1 MDQLFQLS
9 NLLVIPF
16 WVLMISLP
24 RWQWTQRIIGSHA
37 IILPIALLYSVL
49 VVPNFASILPD
60 LANPTLPVIQ
70 QLLGS
75 DAGATT
81 AWIHFLAFDL
91 WTGRWVFL
99 DAQSAGIPVW
109 GKSLVL
115 IAVFMA
121 GPFGLLLYL
130 SLRWFFVRRQNVQ

>member
-1 MDQLFQLS
+1 VDQLFQIS
-9 NLLVIPF
+9 NVLVIPF
-16 WVLMISLP
+16 WVLMIALP
-24 RWQWTQRIIGSHA
+24 RWQWTRTIMASHLVV
-37 IILPIALLYSVL
+37 LPIALLYSVL
-49 VVPNFASILPD
+49 VVPNLASILPD
-60 LANPTLPVIQ
+60 LANPTLPVVQ

-99 DAQSAGIPVW
+99 DAQSARVPVW
-109 GKSLVL
+109 ITSLAL
-115 IAVFMA
+115 IAVFMV

-130 SLRWFFVRRQNVQ
+130 TIRWLFVRRQNG

>member
-1 MDQLFQLS
+1 MAS
-9 NLLVIPF
+9 HLV
-16 WVLMISLP
+16 V
-24 RWQWTQRIIGSHA
+24 
-37 IILPIALLYSVL
+37 LPIALLYSVL
-49 VVPNFASILPD
+49 VVPNLASILPD
-60 LANPTLPVIQ
+60 LANPTLPVVQ

-99 DAQSAGIPVW
+99 DAQSARVPVW
-109 GKSLVL
+109 ITSLAL
-115 IAVFMA
+115 IAVFMV

-130 SLRWFFVRRQNVQ
+130 TIRWLFVRRQNG